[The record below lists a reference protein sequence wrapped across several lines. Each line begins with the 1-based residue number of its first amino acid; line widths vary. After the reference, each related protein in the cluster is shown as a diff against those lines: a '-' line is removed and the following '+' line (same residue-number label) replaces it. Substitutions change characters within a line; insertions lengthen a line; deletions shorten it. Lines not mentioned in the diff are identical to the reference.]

1 MTELVEKRTDHA
13 EAASAVFPPR
23 IVDLGY
29 RLHMAERSPEDVRRL
44 GRLSWITFLGGICL
58 LGVAVT
64 VSMLSLVPELV
75 STIAAILGV
84 LGMFSGLVAGVLIVL
99 NRDRDE

>member
-1 MTELVEKRTDHA
+1 MTPGRPT
-13 EAASAVFPPR
+13 SR

-44 GRLSWITFLGGICL
+44 GRLSWIAFLGGICL

-64 VSMLSLVPELV
+64 FSMLSLVPELV
-75 STIAAILGV
+75 STVAAILGV
-84 LGMFSGLVAGVLIVL
+84 LGMFSGLVAGVLIVVS
-99 NRDRDE
+99 RDREE